1 MCCKYVR
8 KNLFSF
14 FSQLQHEAVLFLPSL
29 LSKITSHKF
38 RETNTITCSTGFRFF
53 TFFSDFSD
61 QVVKMKVGTMV
72 ETNPQLTVKGVGFD
86 RTLGALE
93 ITLRL
98 RDHLAKLFNEQKKTK
113 NNVLENPRA
122 MAKLNKEAERVKK
135 ILSANS
141 ETFAQVLGTKQPNS
155 FSFFLWSEAC
165 LKKFQV
171 WLAVFGGT
179 SLICGRILE
188 MYG

>member
-1 MCCKYVR
+1 
-8 KNLFSF
+8 
-14 FSQLQHEAVLFLPSL
+14 
-29 LSKITSHKF
+29 
-38 RETNTITCSTGFRFF
+38 
-53 TFFSDFSD
+53 
-61 QVVKMKVGTMV
+61 MKVGTMV
-72 ETNPQLTVKGVGFD
+72 ETNPQLTVKGVVFD

-141 ETFAQVLGTKQPNS
+141 ETFAQVLGTKTPN
-155 FSFFLWSEAC
+155 C
-165 LKKFQV
+165 LY
-171 WLAVFGGT
+171 
-179 SLICGRILE
+179 SL
-188 MYG
+188 MK

>member
-1 MCCKYVR
+1 
-8 KNLFSF
+8 
-14 FSQLQHEAVLFLPSL
+14 
-29 LSKITSHKF
+29 
-38 RETNTITCSTGFRFF
+38 
-53 TFFSDFSD
+53 
-61 QVVKMKVGTMV
+61 MKVGTMV

-141 ETFAQVLGTKQPNS
+141 ETFAQVLGTRPLNS
-155 FSFFLWSEAC
+155 FSFLME
-165 LKKFQV
+165 
-171 WLAVFGGT
+171 
-179 SLICGRILE
+179 
-188 MYG
+188 